1 MNNNDIA
8 RRTVDRLVELIDQT
22 GCLPW
27 TKPWTKGARPNV
39 QVFDGYTEITVPVR
53 FWSRD
58 GKPYRGINTLLL
70 GMSGHTGEFITFAR
84 AKKDNPKCT
93 IRKGAKAST
102 ILYWNMIRKET
113 GDVDE
118 NGDPVVKVRP
128 VLKYF
133 SVFSVDD
140 IDGIETKHH
149 PEPEVIRIA
158 RYHSEPAPGIDP
170 SSYDP
175 AAEAIVA
182 DYVRRA
188 APLQLD
194 CVGTSNEAYYSP
206 ALDKVVVPNIS
217 QFAQVPEYYS
227 TLFHEL
233 GHSTGHASRLNRLS
247 GKDAIAAWGDQNYSR
262 EELVAEITA
271 ASILSTLG
279 METGNS
285 FRNSAAYVKSWASH
299 IKDDPMMFVVAA
311 GRAEKAIDLILGGAT
326 A

>member
-1 MNNNDIA
+1 MNNNEIA
-8 RRTVDRLVELIDQT
+8 RKTVDRLLEVIDST

-27 TKPWTKGARPNV
+27 TKPWSRGSKPNV

-58 GKPYRGINTLLL
+58 GKPYKGINTLLL
-70 GMSGHTGEFITFAR
+70 AMSGHTGEFITFAR
-84 AKKDNPKCT
+84 AKAEGGT
-93 IRKGAKAST
+93 IRKGAKGHT
-102 ILYWNMIRKET
+102 ILYWNMLRKET
-113 GDVDE
+113 GEVDDD
-118 NGDPVVKVRP
+118 GDPIVKVLP
-128 VLKYF
+128 VLKYYT
-133 SVFSVDD
+133 VFSLDDVD
-140 IDGIETKHH
+140 GLEPKHS
-149 PEPEVIRIA
+149 PDPEVIRVP
-158 RYHSEPAPGIDP
+158 RYHSEPAPGIDA
-170 SSYDP
+170 SQYNE

-194 CVGTSNEAYYSP
+194 CLGTSDRAYYSP

-217 QFAQVPEYYS
+217 QFSQVPEYYS

-233 GHSTGHASRLNRLS
+233 GHSTGAAGRLNRLG
-247 GKDAIAAWGDQNYSR
+247 GKDKIAAWGDENYSR

-311 GRAEKAIDLILGGAT
+311 GRAEKAIEMILGGA